1 MKEQARYTEE
11 VLFNNYMVSSIGE
24 EYVHSQI
31 PFYFDRTTC
40 DSMVLYAEEV
50 NKICLKILNGI
61 AEEHKELLSY
71 FDNFPFK
78 ERIFNLKC
86 PISPMFWT
94 RYDTFRD
101 VNNNI
106 YFAEFNYDKPCGQ
119 KEMHL
124 AGKGDFQGNLNKHF
138 IDDFINE
145 LIDICKPYHKSG
157 EKVDVGFL
165 MDSCHYEELY
175 HSYYFKH
182 ILRNTDINIVQVGV
196 NNLSVIDGYV
206 YGYSKIKLPI
216 ILRLFPTEFFY
227 EISNIEDILEC
238 IDKGKLLLINDPRI
252 IAIQGKGLFAYLWDL
267 IKKDSKLL
275 SVRDKDIIK
284 KCIPYTELFKSDSNY
299 MEEVIK
305 NKDNYVIKSSLGRYS
320 QEVYIGKLY
329 SEENWSDKIRNVSK
343 SNKIHI
349 KQDLINI
356 NEEYTYVPSD
366 CNMNI
371 PTLAFGNF
379 GIYLIKDKVNGFLVR
394 WSKNILT
401 DDNYTWMSP
410 LGFIDFPISIK
421 LFNSRNRKEVW
432 NEIIEEATFK
442 YDFTGAYT
450 NENEYIS
457 LNSLIIR
464 KNVYNEMLN
473 ISRRFCSILKRMYPY
488 VQKNIGLFGPIL
500 GIPEELYKLVSTS
513 LTSALCALGRID
525 FAIDNNGELKIL
537 EFNSETPAGIIEA
550 IGFNA
555 LIKEHVDTGNENPN
569 KNLRNYIKQSFDNIL
584 EELKKTKDI
593 KNVGVVTSWYYE
605 DIYTS
610 KLIAE
615 ILKELDGY
623 NIIFG
628 NIYDLQVENNKIYLY
643 KEKIDVMYRHY
654 PLDWLYYEEE
664 MRKLIEPLSEGD
676 YLINPG
682 HTLIIQSK
690 AFFAVIYELLGK
702 GYFSEEDEKF
712 ILKHIPYTCLEP
724 DKKLSSDYVVK
735 PYLSREGEGVNLSY
749 DRVKIDF
756 DDVIFQDRV
765 NIKPLNNRVY
775 STIGEENKYQ
785 FPIIGVYIT
794 NDKSVGV
801 FTRAGEFITN
811 KDAIYMPSYIN

>member
-1 MKEQARYTEE
+1 MKEQIRYTEE
-11 VLFNNYMVSSIGE
+11 ALFDNYMVSSIGE

-31 PFYFDRTTC
+31 PFYFDRTTY
-40 DSMVLYAEEV
+40 DSMVFYAEEI

-61 AEEHKELLSY
+61 PGDHKELLNY
-71 FDNFPFK
+71 IDNFPFK

-124 AGKGDFQGNLNKHF
+124 AGKGDFQGNINKHF

-145 LIDICKPYHKSG
+145 LTDICNYYNKSE
-157 EKVDVGFL
+157 EKMDVGFL
-165 MDSCHYEELY
+165 IDPCHYEELY

-182 ILRNTDINIVQVGV
+182 ILRNTNINIVQVGV
-196 NNLSVIDGYV
+196 NNLSVIKGYV

-227 EISNIEDILEC
+227 EISNIEDILDC
-238 IDKGKLLLINDPRI
+238 VDKGNLLLINDPRI
-252 IAIQGKGLFAYLWDL
+252 IAIQGKGFFSYLWDL

-275 SVRDKDIIK
+275 SVREKDIIK
-284 KCIPYTELFKSDSNY
+284 KCIPYTELFKLNC

-329 SEENWSDKIRNVSK
+329 SEENWNNKIRNVLQ

-356 NEEYTYVPSD
+356 NEEYTYIPGD
-366 CNMNI
+366 YNMNI
-371 PTLAFGNF
+371 PTLAYGNF
-379 GIYLIKDKVNGFLVR
+379 GVYLIRDKVKGFLVR
-394 WSKNILT
+394 WNKNILT

-410 LGFIDFPISIK
+410 LGVIDSPISIK
-421 LFNSRNRKEVW
+421 IFDSSNRKEVW
-432 NEIIEEATFK
+432 DKIIDEATFK

-450 NENEYIS
+450 NENEYVS
-457 LNSLIIR
+457 LNSLIIT
-464 KNVYNEMLN
+464 KDVYNEMLD

-488 VQKNIGLFGPIL
+488 IQKNIELFGPIL

-513 LTSALCALGRID
+513 LTSTLCALGRID
-525 FAIDNNGELKIL
+525 FAIDNNGDLRIL
-537 EFNSETPAGIIEA
+537 EFNSETPAGIVEA
-550 IGFNA
+550 IGLNT
-555 LIKEHVDTGNENPN
+555 LIKEHIYIENENPN
-569 KNLRNYIKQSFDNIL
+569 KNLKNCIKQSFVNIL
-584 EELKKTKDI
+584 EQLKNTKDI
-593 KNVGVVTSWYYE
+593 KNIGVVTSWYYE

-610 KLIAE
+610 KLIAQ

-623 NIIFG
+623 NVTFG
-628 NIYDLQVENNKIYLY
+628 NICDLQVINNKLYLY
-643 KEKIDVMYRHY
+643 KEEMDAIYRHY

-664 MRKLIEPLSEGD
+664 MRKLIEPLSSGD

-702 GYFSEEDEKF
+702 GFFSDDDEKF
-712 ILKHIPYTCLEP
+712 ILKHIPYTCLEH

-749 DRVKIDF
+749 DRVRDDF
-756 DDVIFQDRV
+756 DEVIFQDRV

-785 FPIIGVYIT
+785 FPIVGVYIT
-794 NDKSVGV
+794 NDKPVGV
-801 FTRAGEFITN
+801 FTRAGEIITD
-811 KDAIYMPSYIN
+811 KDAKYVPSYIE